1 MNFPAVINK
10 RDSCKIP
17 KFNGLHMIES
27 VVDRKDKK
35 FNIVF
40 YKRTKYNKNR

>member
-1 MNFPAVINK
+1 
-10 RDSCKIP
+10 
-17 KFNGLHMIES
+17 MIES

-40 YKRTKYNKNR
+40 YKRTKYNKNRYKR